1 MNHPMQRSVVN
12 ASLYT
17 YAARFTNVAASGS
30 QSQNITI
37 DNDADF
43 DAMLAVYFAGADGTD
58 NQTASSLLIP
68 SALVEIL
75 TQDTQRMNNIALP
88 VTMLFGDARQPLVLP
103 RPRRFGR
110 RTVITMNLTNLDSL
124 NPLTNLWLG
133 FVGQKV
139 YGQ

>member
-1 MNHPMQRSVVN
+1 MNNPMQGRMVN

-17 YAARFTNVAASGS
+17 YAARFTNVAAEGA

-43 DAMLAVYFAGADGTD
+43 DAVLAVYFCNADGTD
-58 NQTASSLLIP
+58 NQTAAGLVIP

-88 VTMLFGDARQPLVLP
+88 VNMLFGDARQPLVLP
-103 RPRRFGR
+103 RPRRFAR
-110 RTVITMNLTNLDSL
+110 RTVITMNLTNLDTL
-124 NPLTNLWLG
+124 NPITNLWLG